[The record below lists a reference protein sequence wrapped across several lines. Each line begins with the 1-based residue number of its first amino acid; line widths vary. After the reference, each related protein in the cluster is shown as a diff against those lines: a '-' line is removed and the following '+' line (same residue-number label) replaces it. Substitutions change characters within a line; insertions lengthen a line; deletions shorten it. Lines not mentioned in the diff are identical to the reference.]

1 MYLYR
6 TLKHIADHHGITVT
20 ELARDY
26 GKTKGAVSQILKKV
40 ESKGLVYRE
49 VDPENDNRYHLFLTD
64 KGKELDEAH
73 RRYDEIG
80 FGESMDM
87 VRERFSEDE
96 INTTFRVLEAW
107 LDIRRKV
114 QDKRNEKKKAKK
126 R

>member
-1 MYLYR
+1 M
-6 TLKHIADHHGITVT
+6 V
-20 ELARDY
+20 
-26 GKTKGAVSQILKKV
+26 KKV

-64 KGKELDEAH
+64 KGKELDKAH

-80 FGESMDM
+80 FGESMDI